1 MAWKI
6 MRFHIKHWKKE
17 QFFWPTFQ
25 VLQKGSKDL
34 LKWIAHKY
42 ELYQYINNFMNFT
55 VTFILYSLTLNTI
68 NKKSFSRKMQYLQTA
83 SLSMK
88 LKSGSS
94 E

>member
-1 MAWKI
+1 M

-25 VLQKGSKDL
+25 VLKKGSKDL
-34 LKWIAHKY
+34 LKLIAHKY
-42 ELYQYINNFMNFT
+42 ELYQYITSFMNFT
-55 VTFILYSLTLNTI
+55 VSLILNSLRRSTI

-94 E
+94 A

>member
-17 QFFWPTFQ
+17 QLLWPTFQ

-34 LKWIAHKY
+34 LKLIAHKY
-42 ELYQYINNFMNFT
+42 ELYQYIISFMNFT
-55 VTFILYSLTLNTI
+55 VSFILNSPRLKTI